1 MPRPNKNPNISVIR
15 ATGKP
20 PLLNRQACSG
30 CSKLRP
36 VATVNGEHAIADHLV
51 FVRDETH
58 PAGGTHEL
66 CPGAGKPGDGMIIHS
81 AVTEWRRA

>member
-1 MPRPNKNPNISVIR
+1 MPRPKNPNSRVR

-20 PLLNRQACSG
+20 LLMDRQACSG

-36 VATVNGEHAIADHLV
+36 VTPADGSQVIVDHLV
-51 FVRDETH
+51 FVRDGTH

-66 CPGAGKPGDGMIIHS
+66 CLGAGKPGDGMIIHD
-81 AVTEWRRA
+81 AVVERRL